1 MKIVKGDKNISIP
14 GWALFIGLIVVDNI
28 ASNIC
33 TVINNKTVLKSGK
46 KEGSH

>member
-1 MKIVKGDKNISIP
+1 MRIVKGDKIVSIP

-33 TVINNKTVLKSGK
+33 TVINNKTNLKLSK
-46 KEGSH
+46 K